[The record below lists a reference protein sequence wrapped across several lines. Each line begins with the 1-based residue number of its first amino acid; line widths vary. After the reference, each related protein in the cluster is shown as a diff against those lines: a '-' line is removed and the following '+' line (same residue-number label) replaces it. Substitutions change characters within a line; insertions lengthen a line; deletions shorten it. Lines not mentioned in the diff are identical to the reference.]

1 MNTELFAHPEHCP
14 VGRVK
19 GSQVSYKATLTSLV
33 KKPMLASLMKKPM
46 LTSLMRKVHI
56 NYSSASGVVFGLN
69 GID

>member
-19 GSQVSYKATLTSLV
+19 GSQVSYKATLTSLM
-33 KKPMLASLMKKPM
+33 KKPMLASLM
-46 LTSLMRKVHI
+46 RKVQI
-56 NYSSASGVVFGLN
+56 NYSSASGVVFVLK

>member
-19 GSQVSYKATLTSLV
+19 GSQVSYKATLTSLM
-33 KKPMLASLMKKPM
+33 KKPMLASLM
-46 LTSLMRKVHI
+46 RKVPI
-56 NYSSASGVVFGLN
+56 NYSSAPGLVFVLN